1 MSDET
6 TQPEPQLS
14 PKEQLEQDQ
23 GRVQLQLTVTD
34 VTETVNKVMDTFGF
48 GGGGTSGRTSFEGH
62 DLNAMIDMI
71 ENSNPEHLESAGKAL
86 WDARDAIKEAA
97 HELEAHIAKVEWEG
111 ESGTAFRDWGTGLVA
126 HARKLGD
133 FADGAGTQ
141 ITVAGTGLA
150 SVRSSLPPRDSRL
163 VRKKVDEIELPARL
177 ESNPEY
183 TAAVK
188 VEKDR
193 QEAINQ
199 ANRLASYYSVSEES
213 LAAQEPPR
221 FDRALDVAMP
231 RPSLRSGTGSE
242 SGTSGSGA
250 ETSSGS
256 YASGVESPQRAG
268 GDVAGSAGAPG
279 VDRAGAVTP
288 VPERSVS
295 TEIDSVSAPPAP
307 VATPTPSPSPVT
319 TGTPGPSGGPIPPF
333 TNGFANPVQS
343 GSSRATSSSGGSTRT
358 PLGKDPAAT
367 GRSATAG
374 PAPTANGRSAPPV
387 GRPGYMGGGPAGAGT
402 TGGQSPMAG
411 RPSGVTGGRPVAG
424 PGGTATPSGH
434 QAGRGAGIVGGTPQ
448 RAASASG
455 TSGGR
460 SMPRG
465 SVIGAAGAA
474 QARTPAGSTGQ
485 RGVIGAG
492 GTNSASR
499 SGGRGT
505 PSANG
510 VVGTPRGSASGS
522 GRGFTT
528 GGAGLVRGHAGQRG
542 PEGEDEETTGSTRP
556 DYLTEDEETWV
567 ARRGAV
573 PPVVE

>member
-231 RPSLRSGTGSE
+231 RPEGSDYPV
-242 SGTSGSGA
+242 SGS
-250 ETSSGS
+250 
-256 YASGVESPQRAG
+256 
-268 GDVAGSAGAPG
+268 AGSASSSDDSRSAPAQVPSAQAEAAPG
-279 VDRAGAVTP
+279 RGTERSPVEPGTVTP
-288 VPERSVS
+288 VPERSTS
-295 TEIDSVSAPPAP
+295 TEINSTLAPPAP
-307 VATPTPSPSPVT
+307 VATSTPSPAPVT

-358 PLGKDPAAT
+358 PLGKAPAAT

-374 PAPTANGRSAPPV
+374 AAPTANGRSAPPV

-474 QARTPAGSTGQ
+474 QARTPAGGTGQ

-528 GGAGLVRGHAGQRG
+528 GGAGLVRGPVGQRG

-556 DYLTEDEETWV
+556 DYLTEDEETWA